1 MENNTEDNVVDAPP
15 QKEIDE
21 KVEHQHNHNDRAT
34 NLSKKEMKSLREHKY
49 EDAAKKYNASY
60 TILNKKTGLIVEM
73 KAASPLHACTMIGWR
88 AKNSKL
94 IKETVHEPKEEE
106 VKKTEAEEVK

>member
-1 MENNTEDNVVDAPP
+1 MENNIDNTSVVGEP
-15 QKEIDE
+15 KEAIEAD
-21 KVEHQHNHNDRAT
+21 QHHSHSHDRRAT

-49 EDAAKKYNASY
+49 EDAAKKYNTSY

-94 IKETVHEPKEEE
+94 IKETVHDPKEEE
-106 VKKTEAEEVK
+106 VKKTEEEEVK